1 MIRNLLCA
9 VAAFSW
15 VLDTSAMVSLFLF
28 GESPYPVEDAEN

>member
-9 VAAFSW
+9 FATFSW
-15 VLDTSAMVSLFLF
+15 IADTSMVSLFLF

>member
-15 VLDTSAMVSLFLF
+15 VLDTSMVSIFLF
-28 GESPYPVEDAEN
+28 GEYPYPAEEQD

>member
-15 VLDTSAMVSLFLF
+15 VLDTSMISLVLF